1 MTGESVQSGS
11 KPRTIL
17 HVEDDPVVLMAYHKR
32 LQDEGFEVR
41 AARDGVEA
49 IQYLH
54 NHVPDLVL
62 LDLMLPKLNGA
73 DVLKFMRTQPS
84 VRKVPIV
91 VLSATSIIDI
101 PDEYTIEHSYRR
113 FLKGDCSFK
122 NLLGAIKES
131 LPDSD
136 KGK

>member
-1 MTGESVQSGS
+1 MNGENVQSGVR
-11 KPRTIL
+11 PRTIL

-32 LQDEGFEVR
+32 LQDEGFDVR

-73 DVLKFMRTQPS
+73 DVLKFMRSEPS
-84 VRKVPIV
+84 VRKIPIV
-91 VLSATSIIDI
+91 VLSATSIMDI

-122 NLLGAIKES
+122 TLLGAIKQS
-131 LPDSD
+131 LPDAA
-136 KGK
+136 